1 MNQKIILL
9 SLLLVIGSLSS
20 FCQFKS
26 LFGDNSTKYSIFETI
41 SDGSEVNEHSSLGI
55 IEDDG
60 YLYHQIQYYLIREDT
75 VTGKVW
81 RRTSL
86 SEDEVLFMDMS
97 LNIGDTMYLSQSNFI
112 DLAYAS
118 PDNQGYAL
126 VQNVFYNEYGK
137 NIELNCHTNNHLM
150 AYYTSPVES
159 IPLRFIEGIGPNYS
173 MLYGLIYPSNTYLV
187 CSYKDDTL
195 AFTNTEFNT
204 CDSTLFW
211 VVGEAGINEAI
222 KTFPKMECSCYP
234 NSNYS
239 SYSILCPDS
248 FTGNISIYNIHG
260 KTLFSTEINKE
271 LSFEVSLKNFE
282 SGIYILNFSNNT
294 GYQPLKL
301 IKL

>member
-86 SEDEVLFMDMS
+86 SEEEVLIMDMS
-97 LNIGDTMYLSQSNFI
+97 LNVGDTMYLSQSNFI
-112 DLAYAS
+112 DIAYATG
-118 PDNQGYAL
+118 NQGYAL

-137 NIELNCHTNNHLM
+137 NIELNCHTNNPLLWF
-150 AYYTSPVES
+150 YTTEYS
-159 IPLRFIEGIGPNYS
+159 IPLKFIEGIGPNYS
-173 MLYGLIYPSNTYLV
+173 YCYGFFPLNSYLV

-204 CDSTLFW
+204 CDSILFW